1 MSMRE
6 DALALLAAELPD
18 GPALLA
24 ALALPFR
31 RSIRLHP
38 LRGTPTGWGEL
49 TAVPWHGAGRFTVGS
64 ADPAGFLDYHT
75 GLAYPQDAASQVPVL
90 LLAPRPGEVVVD
102 ACAAPGSKSTQ
113 IGLALGD
120 SGLLICCDASA
131 PRRAVLTEN
140 LARQGVACALVTP
153 LPVHALAERHG
164 GCADALLVDAPC
176 SGHESRSPRQVAR
189 MAERQ
194 LALLTAAAPLVRAGG
209 RLVYSTCTPYR
220 EEDEGVIAAF
230 LAAHPQWRAEA
241 VALPGID
248 ADLAGL
254 GALRLWP
261 QRQGTEPFFACRLV
275 RAEAP
280 PAALPLAG
288 VLPAGDPA
296 LGQWLPG
303 STLHTWRRGNALL
316 AATPLV
322 AACAL
327 PAEARGLLLGHGSGA
342 GFHLEPWAAQAL
354 ITRGAPAQIIAHAQ
368 ACRLW
373 AGETGALIGKAGDLI
388 RTDQGAPLGI
398 LGGLAG
404 DTRLVMPSRMRRSG
418 LR

>member
-1 MSMRE
+1 MVIIRDACPGRDGRARMSMRE
-6 DALALLAAELPD
+6 DALDLLAAGLPD
-18 GPALLA
+18 GAALLA
-24 ALALPFR
+24 ALAEPFR

-38 LRGTPTGWGEL
+38 LRGTPSGWGEL
-49 TAVPWHGAGRFTVGS
+49 APVPWHAAGRFTVAS
-64 ADPAGFLDYHT
+64 ADPGGFLDYHT

-120 SGLLICCDASA
+120 DGLLICCDASA

-153 LPVHALAERHG
+153 LPVHALAERHA

-176 SGHESRSPRQVAR
+176 SGHEARSPRQVAR

-194 LALLTAAAPLVRAGG
+194 LALLAAAAPLVRAGG

-230 LAAHPQWRAEA
+230 LAAHPQWRLEP

-275 RAEAP
+275 RTEAAPGLHAARAPRRRAARGRPGARALAARFAAAHLAPRQRPARRHAARRRLRPARRGARPAPRSRRRRRLP
-280 PAALPLAG
+280 PRAVGRAGAHRARGARAHHPARAG
-288 VLPAGDPA
+288 VRAMG
-296 LGQWLPG
+296 
-303 STLHTWRRGNALL
+303 WR
-316 AATPLV
+316 
-322 AACAL
+322 
-327 PAEARGLLLGHGSGA
+327 
-342 GFHLEPWAAQAL
+342 
-354 ITRGAPAQIIAHAQ
+354 
-368 ACRLW
+368 
-373 AGETGALIGKAGDLI
+373 
-388 RTDQGAPLGI
+388 
-398 LGGLAG
+398 
-404 DTRLVMPSRMRRSG
+404 
-418 LR
+418 